1 MPCNGDSTVFPSS
14 TTPTFTGPA
23 SAQRFKATQ
32 GTTLSTG
39 YFALSAGWGTSPVLT
54 VVRGT
59 DQAAS
64 ITIQAKATVGANPTV
79 TLTFKDGTWTNPP
92 IVVCGRT
99 ELTAATAAPAAAVSN
114 EWVPTTISATQI
126 VFTFNGTPVATST
139 YGPTVTL
146 TVNLTTGAWTAT
158 NSLTNTVQSGTIGA
172 GALASFNSQIKSD
185 RNLVETFAAGSGNLL
200 PGTQVAWT

>member
-39 YFALSAGWGTSPVLT
+39 DFALSAGWGTSPVLT

-79 TLTFKDGTWTNPP
+79 TLTFKDGTWTTPQ
-92 IVVCGRT
+92 IVVGEKRN
-99 ELTAATAAPAAAVSN
+99 LPSATAAPAGVVSK
-114 EWVPTTISATQI
+114 EGVQKIISAKKI
-126 VFTFNGTPVATST
+126 FFTFKG
-139 YGPTVTL
+139 
-146 TVNLTTGAWTAT
+146 
-158 NSLTNTVQSGTIGA
+158 
-172 GALASFNSQIKSD
+172 
-185 RNLVETFAAGSGNLL
+185 
-200 PGTQVAWT
+200 